1 MWIVIIFNGA
11 LIKAFTVCKVR
22 ESIHLFSLP
31 VRRPQPQRP
40 QFGVGGGGGGG
51 AASATAVFTQQPGGV
66 QPRMSQEGK
75 PQQTA
80 AFGTCSMP
88 GCPFPKRIDGDRV
101 HNYCSRTCAQ
111 KHRDVQASSS
121 GYQQKVV
128 TLLQYGMLAHFMN
141 TWDYLLYFLL
151 LFFFCWIL
159 YIPSG
164 GPGIP
169 SSSSHQQGE
178 VPPTSQPQ
186 GSKTKI
192 CSSPPS
198 GGLPS
203 SALSTSA
210 PPTSSPSLCRQ
221 CNKRYA
227 NPGRSWCQ
235 QCYLDSQSP

>member
-1 MWIVIIFNGA
+1 MN
-11 LIKAFTVCKVR
+11 
-22 ESIHLFSLP
+22 ESIHLFSPP

-40 QFGVGGGGGGG
+40 QFGGGG
-51 AASATAVFTQQPGGV
+51 AAPVTAVFTQQPGGV

-141 TWDYLLYFLL
+141 TWDSPLYF
-151 LFFFCWIL
+151 FFFFFFFFL
-159 YIPSG
+159 
-164 GPGIP
+164 
-169 SSSSHQQGE
+169 
-178 VPPTSQPQ
+178 
-186 GSKTKI
+186 
-192 CSSPPS
+192 
-198 GGLPS
+198 
-203 SALSTSA
+203 
-210 PPTSSPSLCRQ
+210 
-221 CNKRYA
+221 
-227 NPGRSWCQ
+227 
-235 QCYLDSQSP
+235 LDSIYSFSWTWDTILLITPARRSTTHKSTPGLQDKDL